1 MKQSSA
7 SPSSGI
13 TYHHYR
19 HTKRGYHH
27 DQCGVCGS
35 NPIYMNFSFL
45 CRFQEHSCQDLKV
58 LVENRGKLTASN
70 CGSQERDEDDT
81 LCEQLNVTLP
91 PRNYTDVLFLLPE
104 LLSKYFV
111 IHAVSLLVNQY

>member
-7 SPSSGI
+7 SPSSSI

-27 DQCGVCGS
+27 DQYGVCGS
-35 NPIYMNFSFL
+35 NPIDMNFSFL
-45 CRFQEHSCQDLKV
+45 CRFQEHSCQDPKV

-70 CGSQERDEDDT
+70 CGSQKRDEDDT
-81 LCEQLNVTLP
+81 ICELNVTLP